1 MLEKIKRPLF
11 VGLGLFMASLI
22 IRLGLF
28 LLFPHPAYPDSFY
41 YEAVARSLA
50 SGHGFSVNYLW
61 SFIEV
66 GSKIP
71 LDPSLPLASNAH
83 WMPLASVIQVPFIW
97 LLGPTDFA
105 SALPFMLLA
114 AGLAPFTYFLARDL
128 GSAGLRD
135 SDWGPLL
142 AGVLM
147 VVGGFIAI
155 YLSQTDNFALYALL
169 VGGVLWIFGR
179 LLVGKPGLVYR
190 GRALGN
196 RTVMVVAGVL
206 TGLAFLSRNDGI
218 ILPLAIG
225 VLWLVEMFNHHFF
238 KTPKHFTFGQVFL
251 YGLVSLIVV
260 TPWLVRQEIVFASL
274 SPSGSTGRILWI
286 RYYNEMFAADG
297 PLNIN
302 YLLSWGWGNLFNSRL
317 DALNSVGVLIL
328 GQLLWVFMAPFTL
341 FGLRAALPRRELRA
355 FWLWLT
361 LFIAWSV
368 ILAAPHLG
376 SGNFIHSAVTA
387 LPWFLVIGVEGLL
400 LMTAY
405 LHQRWARFS
414 LSGVRHKLGFLALM
428 AAIIMSGICVVSV
441 EDTWASYRDL
451 HQQAVN
457 AIVSH
462 GGEGQVVMSA
472 DPGLIWSLDSA
483 EPGIQMPT
491 SDLTVIEQALKAYH
505 VHWLILERQHI
516 VASMVPILTGQAVPP
531 WSMTPVLTIPQVDNP
546 TSKIPELVVYQIL
559 DTP

>member
-1 MLEKIKRPLF
+1 MLEKIKRPLI
-11 VGLGLFMASLI
+11 VGLGLFIASLV

-50 SGHGFSVNYLW
+50 SGHGFSISYLW

-97 LLGPTDFA
+97 VLGPTDFA
-105 SALPFMLLA
+105 SALPFMLLG

-128 GSAGLRD
+128 GSPALRD
-135 SDWGPLL
+135 SGWGPLL

-147 VVGGFIAI
+147 SGGGFITI

-169 VGGVLWIFGR
+169 VGGVLWMFGR
-179 LLVGKPGLVYR
+179 LLAGKPGLVYR
-190 GRALGN
+190 GRSLGN
-196 RTVMVVAGVL
+196 KTVMVVAGVL

-225 VLWLVEMFNHHFF
+225 ALWFFELINHRFF
-238 KTPKHFTFGQVFL
+238 KTPQHFTFGQVFL
-251 YGLVSLIVV
+251 YGLVSLVV
-260 TPWLVRQEIVFASL
+260 VAPWLVRQEVVFASL
-274 SPSGSTGRILWI
+274 SPSGATGRILWI
-286 RYYNEMFAADG
+286 RYYNEMFSADG

-302 YLLSWGWGNLFNSRL
+302 YLLSWGWGNLFSSRL
-317 DALNSVGVLIL
+317 DALNAVGIL
-328 GQLLWVFMAPFTL
+328 LLGELLWVFMAPLTL
-341 FGLRAALPRRELRA
+341 FGLRLTLPRRELRA

-361 LFIAWSV
+361 LFIVWSV
-368 ILAAPHLG
+368 VLAAPHLA

-387 LPWFLVIGVEGLL
+387 LPWFLIIGVEGLIII
-400 LMTAY
+400 TAD
-405 LHQRWARFS
+405 LHRRWHRFS
-414 LSGVRHKLGFLALM
+414 LTGTRNKLVFMTLM
-428 AAIIMSGICVVSV
+428 AAILMSGVCVVSIN
-441 EDTWASYRDL
+441 DTWTTYRDL
-451 HQQAVN
+451 HQQAVS
-457 AIVSH
+457 AIVGH
-462 GGEGQVVMSA
+462 GGEGQAVMCA
-472 DPGLIWSLDSA
+472 DPGLIWSLDPA

-491 SDLTVIEQALKAYH
+491 SNLTTIGQAIKAYH

-516 VASMVPILTGQAVPP
+516 VASMVPILTGQTAPP
-531 WSMTPVLTIPQVDNP
+531 WSMTPILTIPQTDNP
-546 TSKIPELVVYQIL
+546 TSKIPELVVYQISDL
-559 DTP
+559 P